1 MNRRTREYLRGRFG
15 DYYRSSPPTLP
26 PAADD
31 REWGHI
37 PWSAGGT
44 TMVRHQSLLDL
55 GDLGNHLATEAP
67 QHVYFS
73 SAYFEEPGADSMDE
87 KGWRGAD
94 LVFDLDADH
103 LPGVDPEA
111 TGYPEMLDACKDA
124 LLRLLEL
131 LERDFGFD
139 DDEMEVVFSGGRG
152 YHVHVRD
159 ASVRG
164 LDSEARREIVDYVR
178 GIDVDRDG
186 LVETRSVRGT
196 TRRVLRTEGGWGRR
210 VNERLQS
217 FVADLREL
225 SEAEAKDR
233 LQEFD
238 GIGTGRA
245 ETVYGVLQQNP
256 EAVAEGNLEAGGP
269 GLRTLV
275 SALIER
281 TLSTE
286 TAPID
291 EPVTTDTKR
300 LIRLPGSLHG
310 GSGLVVQRI
319 DRDAVSDFEPLDDAV
334 PDRFRKREI
343 RVEVTD
349 PGPVRLDGETVR
361 VPAGDQSVRECVG
374 VFLMTRG
381 RAEKARE

>member
-1 MNRRTREYLRGRFG
+1 MNRLTRDYLRGRFG
-15 DYYRSSPPTLP
+15 DYYRAAPPDLP

-67 QHVYFS
+67 RHVYFS
-73 SAYFEEPGADSMDE
+73 SAYFEDPDADSMDE
-87 KGWRGAD
+87 KGWQGAD

-111 TGYPEMLDACKDA
+111 TTYPDMLAACKDA
-124 LLRLLEL
+124 LLRLLDL

-159 ASVRG
+159 EAVRS
-164 LDSEARREIVDYVR
+164 LDSDARRQVVDYVR

-196 TRRVLRTEGGWGRR
+196 TRRMLRTEGGWGRR
-210 VNERLQS
+210 VHRRLQS
-217 FVADLREL
+217 FVADLQDL
-225 SEAEAKDR
+225 PEAEAMER
-233 LQEFD
+233 LREFD
-238 GIGTGRA
+238 GIGDGRA
-245 ETVYGVLQQNP
+245 ETIYGVVRRNP
-256 EAVAEGNLEAGGP
+256 EAVADGNLEAGGP

-275 SALIER
+275 SALTEA
-281 TLSTE
+281 TLTEE

-310 GSGLVVQRI
+310 GSGLVVTRL
-319 DRDAVSDFEPLDDAV
+319 DRTEVPDFEPLDDAV
-334 PDRFRKREI
+334 PERFRANDI
-343 RVEVTD
+343 AVDVTD

-361 VPAGDQSVRECVG
+361 IEAGNQSVRECVG

-381 RAEKARE
+381 RAEKADE

>member
-15 DYYRSSPPTLP
+15 DYYRASPPTLP
-26 PAADD
+26 PAADE

-67 QHVYFS
+67 RHVYFS
-73 SAYFEEPGADSMDE
+73 SAYFEAPGADSMDE

-103 LPGVDPEA
+103 LPGVDPEE
-111 TGYPEMLDACKDA
+111 TTYPEMLAACKDA
-124 LLRLLEL
+124 LLRLLDL

-139 DDEMEVVFSGGRG
+139 GMEVVFSGGRG

-159 ASVRG
+159 ESVRG
-164 LDSEARREIVDYVR
+164 LDSDARRQIVDYVR

-210 VNERLQS
+210 VHERLQS
-217 FVADLREL
+217 FVAELDDLNEDD
-225 SEAEAKDR
+225 AKAR
-233 LQEFD
+233 LREFD
-238 GIGTGRA
+238 GIGEGRA
-245 ETVYGVLQQNP
+245 ETIHGVLQRNP
-256 EAVAEGNLEAGGP
+256 QAVADGNLEAGGP

-275 SALIER
+275 SALTDA
-281 TLSTE
+281 TLTEE

-300 LIRLPGSLHG
+300 LIRLPGILHG
-310 GSGLVVQRI
+310 GSGLVVQRLE
-319 DRDAVSDFEPLDDAV
+319 RGEVEDFEPLDDAV
-334 PDRFRKREI
+334 PDRFRKRDI
-343 RVEVTD
+343 AVDVTD

-361 VPAGDQSVRECVG
+361 VEGGNQSVRECVG

-381 RAEKARE
+381 RAEKAPER

>member
-15 DYYRSSPPTLP
+15 DYYRASPPALP
-26 PAADD
+26 PAADA

-55 GDLGNHLATEAP
+55 GDLGNHLATTAP
-67 QHVYFS
+67 RHVYFS
-73 SAYFEEPGADSMDE
+73 SAYFEDPGADSMDE
-87 KGWRGAD
+87 KGWLGAD

-103 LPGVDPEA
+103 LPGVDPEE
-111 TGYPEMLDACKDA
+111 TSYPDMLAACKDA
-124 LLRLLEL
+124 LLRLLDL
-131 LERDFGFD
+131 LERDFGFGGD
-139 DDEMEVVFSGGRG
+139 DVTVVFSGGRG

-159 ASVRG
+159 ESMRS
-164 LDSEARREIVDYVR
+164 LDSDARREIVDYVR
-178 GIDVDRDG
+178 GIDVDADA

-196 TRRVLRTEGGWGRR
+196 TRRVLRTAGGWGRR
-210 VNERLQS
+210 VDERLQS
-217 FVADLREL
+217 FVAELRDMP
-225 SEAEAKDR
+225 EADATAR
-233 LQEFD
+233 LREFD
-238 GIGTGRA
+238 GIGEGRA
-245 ETVYGVLQQNP
+245 ETIYGVLQRNP

-275 SALIER
+275 AALTEE
-281 TLSTE
+281 TLAAE

-310 GSGLVVQRI
+310 GSGLVVRPI
-319 DRDAVSDFEPLDDAV
+319 ERDAVEDFEPLDDAV
-334 PDRFRKREI
+334 PERFRKRDIE
-343 RVEVTD
+343 VTVTD

-361 VPAGDQSVRECVG
+361 VSAGDHSVRECVG

-381 RAEKARE
+381 RAEKAQE